1 MTADN
6 HIQLTR
12 WQVARQSNI
21 TRSVHT
27 MLTVLVVTHVRYCDD
42 KIRLLF
48 FLQLSDHF
56 LRFFFRIA
64 EVDTTDVFWVTNFR
78 GVFGG

>member
-1 MTADN
+1 
-6 HIQLTR
+6 
-12 WQVARQSNI
+12 
-21 TRSVHT
+21 

-64 EVDTTDVFWVTNFR
+64 EVDATDIFWVTNFR
-78 GVFGG
+78 GVFSG

>member
-1 MTADN
+1 
-6 HIQLTR
+6 
-12 WQVARQSNI
+12 
-21 TRSVHT
+21 